1 MEKYALQI
9 TPEAESDIDVAYEY
23 ISDHLAN
30 HQAAFDLCEAIWDA
44 IEGLSSLP
52 LRFPVWRNEPWKSQG
67 VRSMP
72 VKNYLVFYH
81 VNELLHRVTILRVF
95 YNRRNT

>member
-1 MEKYALQI
+1 
-9 TPEAESDIDVAYEY
+9 
-23 ISDHLAN
+23 
-30 HQAAFDLCEAIWDA
+30 
-44 IEGLSSLP
+44 
-52 LRFPVWRNEPWKSQG
+52 RFPVWRNEPWKSQG

-95 YNRRNT
+95 YNRRNA